1 MATQRDNDR
10 SPVRVGSACCAV
22 ALSLMLAGQ
31 WPADAVAFAAEGNG
45 AIEMEAM
52 EGGSSRGGQAEDGA
66 AGAASEAGAEGAA
79 DAGEG
84 ASAASEDAAIDVSA
98 DWTRIGLTLSHAGR
112 YVLSTDVAD
121 AGTLCIAAPAGET
134 IELDLCGHTV
144 WFANS
149 AVRGIDLSGSKG
161 TVRIVDSQPRY
172 KDACKDKTAEN
183 LASSLVM
190 NVSDPEE
197 NVYGV
202 YFAADERA
210 VSDPTPR
217 IDVEDV
223 AVEVGVS
230 VSNEKA
236 LSRDAVGVYVSSAAS
251 DAANGV
257 DFSLAG
263 SSVAVAVAAK
273 DDAACETLSLGQDDQ
288 PETGLACAV
297 FAGCTGV
304 SLDGSMRLSA
314 TGFGDAVDLASS
326 VEDAFSFGRDL
337 VFSDE
342 ASANVKGNA
351 DGAVLGHIA
360 EGFAAENLGKLA
372 FSAVPIASSSQGE
385 TTPAVSFLYDG
396 EKNIVARAKSEG
408 DAAGSDAAAG
418 EPSGPSA
425 SLDADARSDGEALLS
440 HDPVLADAEKLSVE
454 ALGEGV
460 FGRRSLASLVEV
472 QEVGESRIVASLVRD
487 GEVKGSYATVDDAL
501 SHMASGDT
509 LRLESDVDNLVF
521 AQAGNTLVDY
531 SIDLA
536 GHTVGSLTVSSLAR
550 VGISSSAAGGTIG
563 AAGNGGSALTYSG
576 GGKLSVE
583 GVSIRSYSG
592 ATKACGIALT
602 GSGSLNLTDVDIAVS
617 AQGIE
622 ARGINQTSKS
632 GGAVVI
638 KGGSIEVSTSAS
650 GVAVYGITM
659 AAQAKT
665 LSLEDCPIAVH
676 GSTTT
681 VCAID
686 SKGVVS
692 VKGTSSQAKVAVSA
706 TDASS
711 WVWGIRAMSASSSIW
726 LTNCAVEVSAQNVPE
741 GAQSW
746 CVTAGDETTQNAV
759 KITLD
764 GDCSFKSCTDTDIA
778 LYKTPLQLGESFNP
792 SGAIS
797 LSTRGLAD
805 DVFAARTKASSA
817 AEGFASAFSPV
828 AGSAYEGWTAQMAPF
843 SASKLAWH
851 HDAVA
856 RNSSTGAEY
865 ASFAQALA
873 QAKSGDEIELTSDTA
888 VRGAVAVSQK
898 NLAIDLGSHTLT
910 VAAEGDAS
918 AGSGLT
924 KGAFA
929 FNGGGTLTVSD
940 GSIAIEVGR
949 DVETT
954 TTASSPYQGFAVS
967 GGGELV
973 LSGCTATVR
982 YTGQTTTDPQVALYG
997 ASNASGSFKLQDS
1010 SRLIVR
1016 AAERDGEFGAST
1028 VCGLYG
1034 AGSKNSDA
1042 LSVDLSSSVTVENNA
1057 KALVQGQI
1065 AYPDGVLTGTN
1076 SSTNADLVELSVDPD
1091 SDLYAE
1097 IQQQFVR
1104 FAKFDSNL
1112 DENGGVY
1119 NTGVYY
1125 ASSMELPSGLTVWA
1139 FSDPV
1144 SSENAG
1150 KLENVKASHFFV
1162 RSNYQVALDAYGVTS
1177 GKAYAGTIDVAG
1189 SVSATTTQGHAF
1201 GAFVP
1206 EKAGWSVPE
1215 SCLDASATGGEYRAR
1230 IGKFDLSR
1238 HIKLAQ
1244 KPAQEIVFPKG
1255 ASYREV
1261 ARVKSQ
1267 AAKVVRADQASEELI
1282 EGGVGYDDLFG
1293 SMNSLVRVT
1302 FSNIRTAQ
1310 GASAPQTVSATRGK
1324 TLADAGASAPS
1335 PSDYTVDDVTYR
1347 FVGWRLSSAGSS
1359 TYAYDPTALAK
1370 GVLID
1375 ANLTG
1380 VADGSVEFA
1389 ACYVPV
1395 RADEHLVK
1403 FRVEYGVYAMAVA
1416 DGAAPTYAE
1425 CAGLPAGAA
1434 PSRLT
1439 SVSSSQ
1445 YTVTFKGWA
1454 ADASGAYDYQQGETL
1469 YSSSVPAV
1477 RGDVT
1482 YSARFESAVATMSLG
1497 LYYLRQMTDGTYAYS
1512 LESVK
1517 NVDWTHD
1524 AIGLADERAKV
1535 GQTIVQNGV
1544 MYTLLGW
1551 SPRVSDKE
1559 PLYTDTLPLANDGDI
1574 LSDRPTYYAIYRQA
1588 EKSYHVNFYVNGAL
1602 YSEAD
1607 DVTASTTLYN
1617 AWNASS
1623 NAVEP
1628 TSKVAGETFKGWN
1641 SDEKASTYFRAS
1653 IKKVGEIAASS
1664 ESDEVNLYAIWS
1676 TATDDEPKQ
1685 DDEPKSDGGNPD
1697 DSTGGDENP
1706 GDNTGGGNDNGT
1718 GGGAVTGGSGV
1729 TLPTS
1734 GGAAL
1739 PTSGAGGTSLAA
1751 ALKSSGDADAA
1762 DGGED
1767 LGDLATSA
1775 LAAGADA
1782 AALGTTANA
1791 DDSLADDGADQD
1803 GEDSSNAAGVVGVIV
1818 AALAAIGAVAWWF
1831 LRRRAGAAE
1840 DDEDDLPAPE
1850 EGADAPKAAGEGIR
1864 F

>member
-1 MATQRDNDR
+1 
-10 SPVRVGSACCAV
+10 
-22 ALSLMLAGQ
+22 MLAGQ
-31 WPADAVAFAAEGNG
+31 WPADAVAFAAEGDG
-45 AIEMEAM
+45 AVAAAAED
-52 EGGSSRGGQAEDGA
+52 GSSRGFQAEDGT
-66 AGAASEAGAEGAA
+66 AGTASEAGSESAAVAAGAGSA
-79 DAGEG
+79 
-84 ASAASEDAAIDVSA
+84 AASESAATDVSA
-98 DWTRIGLTLSHAGR
+98 DWTRNSPTLSHAGR
-112 YVLSTDVAD
+112 YVLSADVAD

-134 IELDLCGHTV
+134 IELDLCGHSV
-144 WFANS
+144 RFADS
-149 AVRGIDLSGSKG
+149 TVRGIDLSGSKG

-172 KDACKDKTAEN
+172 QDSRKDKTAEN
-183 LASSLVM
+183 LAASLVM
-190 NVSDPEE
+190 NVSNPKE

-202 YFAADERA
+202 YFAANERVA
-210 VSDPTPR
+210 SDPAPR
-217 IDVEDV
+217 VDIENV
-223 AVEVGVS
+223 AVEVSMS
-230 VSNEKA
+230 VSSEKA
-236 LSRDAVGVYVSSAAS
+236 LSLDAVGMYVSSSAS
-251 DAANGV
+251 NASGGV
-257 DFSLAG
+257 AFSLSG

-273 DDAACETLSLGQDDQ
+273 DDAAREALSLGRDDQ

-297 FAGCTGV
+297 FAGCAGV
-304 SLDGSMRLSA
+304 SLDKSMRLSS
-314 TGFGDAVDLASS
+314 TGLGDAVDVASS
-326 VEDAFSFGRDL
+326 IEDAFSFGCDL
-337 VFSDE
+337 VFSDDV
-342 ASANVKGNA
+342 SANVKGNV
-351 DGAVLGHIA
+351 DGAVLGHVA

-372 FSAVPIASSSQGE
+372 FSAAPISSGAQDE
-385 TTPAVSFLYDG
+385 ATPAVSFLYDG
-396 EKNIVARAKSEG
+396 EKSIVARAAMG
-408 DAAGSDAAAG
+408 DDAAGAGAAGVYAAAG
-418 EPSGPSA
+418 DPSGSSA
-425 SLDADARSDGEALLS
+425 SLDADARSDGEGSFLTS
-440 HDPVLADAEKLSVE
+440 DPVLADAERRSVE

-472 QEVGESRIVASLVRD
+472 QEVGVSRIVASLVRD

-509 LRLESDVDNLVF
+509 LRLESDMDNLVF

-536 GHTVGSLTVSSLAR
+536 GHVVGSLTVSSQAR
-550 VGISSSAAGGTIG
+550 VGISSSAAGGIIG

-592 ATKACGIALT
+592 GTKACGIALA

-617 AQGIE
+617 AQGVE

-632 GGAVVI
+632 GGAVVV

-650 GVAVYGITM
+650 GVAVYGITV

-681 VCAID
+681 ACAID
-686 SKGVVS
+686 SKGIVS
-692 VKGTSSQAKVAVSA
+692 VKGASSQVKVAVSA
-706 TDASS
+706 MDASS
-711 WVWGIRAMSASSSIW
+711 RVWGIRAMSASSSIW

-746 CVTAGDETTQNAV
+746 CVTTGDETTQNAV

-764 GDCSFKSCTDTDIA
+764 GDCSFESCTDTDIA
-778 LYKTPLQLGESFNP
+778 LYKTTLQLGESFNP
-792 SGAIS
+792 SGEIS
-797 LSTRGLAD
+797 LSTQGLAN

-828 AGSAYEGWTAQMAPF
+828 AGSAYEGWTAQVAPS

-865 ASFAQALA
+865 ASFTQALA

-929 FNGGGTLTVSD
+929 FNGGGTLTVSG

-982 YTGQTTTDPQVALYG
+982 YIGQTTTNPQVALYG

-1034 AGSKNSDA
+1034 AGAKETDV
-1042 LSVDLSSSVTVENNA
+1042 LSVDPSSSVTVENNA

-1104 FAKFDSNL
+1104 FAKLDSNL

-1139 FSDPV
+1139 FSDPI

-1162 RSNYQVALDAYGVTS
+1162 WSNYQVALDAYGVTS
-1177 GKAYAGTIDVAG
+1177 GKTYAGTIDVAG

-1206 EKAGWSVPE
+1206 EKAEWSVPE

-1293 SMNSLVRVT
+1293 SMNSPVRVT

-1335 PSDYTVDDVTYR
+1335 PSDYTVGDVTYR

-1370 GVLID
+1370 DVLID

-1395 RADEHLVK
+1395 RAGEHLVK
-1403 FRVEYGVYAMAVA
+1403 FRVEYGVYAMAVT
-1416 DGAAPTYAE
+1416 DGAAPTYTE
-1425 CAGLPAGAA
+1425 CAGLPAGTL

-1454 ADASGAYDYQQGETL
+1454 ADASGAYEYQWGETL

-1482 YSARFESAVATMSLG
+1482 YSARFESTVATMSLG

-1512 LESVK
+1512 LESLK
-1517 NVDWTHD
+1517 NVDWTRD
-1524 AIGLADERAKV
+1524 AIGLAEERAKV

-1544 MYTLLGW
+1544 VYTLLGW

-1628 TSKVAGETFKGWN
+1628 TSQVEGEAFKGWN

-1664 ESDEVNLYAIWS
+1664 ESDEINLYAIWS

-1685 DDEPKSDGGNPD
+1685 DDKPTGDGKNPD

-1706 GDNTGGGNDNGT
+1706 GDNTGGGDDNGT
-1718 GGGAVTGGSGV
+1718 GGGAVTGGSGA

-1739 PTSGAGGTSLAA
+1739 PASGAGGASLAA
-1751 ALKSSGDADAA
+1751 ALKSSDGADSA
-1762 DGGED
+1762 DGGEGP
-1767 LGDLATSA
+1767 GDPAASA
-1775 LAAGADA
+1775 LVADADA
-1782 AALGTTANA
+1782 AALDATADA
-1791 DDSLADDGADQD
+1791 DDPLADDGADQD

-1818 AALAAIGAVAWWF
+1818 AALAVIGAVAWWF
-1831 LRRRAGAAE
+1831 LRRRAGVAE